1 MLEVGCPPNASP
13 SATGPASEPVAPD
26 SRGSW
31 GRLTAGGVEG
41 NRRLTTA
48 TAVLLLVLL
57 AVEGVTILRLRLLL
71 SVHMFV
77 GMLLIPPV
85 ALKMASTGYRFLRY
99 YAASARYRRHGP
111 PPPALRVIAPMLVAS
126 TVTVLATG
134 VALMLLGP
142 SSRHPVLTL
151 HKASFIVWGA
161 VATLHVLG
169 HLPGMRAPL
178 RADYAAKTVRSS
190 EEGRSGRV
198 LALAGALIAGALLAL
213 LTIPMYGPWLNDLGG
228 R

>member
-85 ALKMASTGYRFLRY
+85 AEDGQHRLSLPSLLRHRHATVDTGLR
-99 YAASARYRRHGP
+99 
-111 PPPALRVIAPMLVAS
+111 LVRCA
-126 TVTVLATG
+126 
-134 VALMLLGP
+134 
-142 SSRHPVLTL
+142 
-151 HKASFIVWGA
+151 
-161 VATLHVLG
+161 
-169 HLPGMRAPL
+169 
-178 RADYAAKTVRSS
+178 
-190 EEGRSGRV
+190 
-198 LALAGALIAGALLAL
+198 
-213 LTIPMYGPWLNDLGG
+213 
-228 R
+228 